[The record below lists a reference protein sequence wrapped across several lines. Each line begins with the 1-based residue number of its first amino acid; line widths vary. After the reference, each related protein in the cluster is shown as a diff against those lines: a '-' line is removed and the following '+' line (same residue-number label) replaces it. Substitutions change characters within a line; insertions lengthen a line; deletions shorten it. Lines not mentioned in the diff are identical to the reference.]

1 MTDARLR
8 IRVTPRARRDEI
20 RGERE
25 GALLVGVTAPPVDG
39 RANAAACALVA
50 RRAGVAKSDV
60 TVVRGAGSRD
70 KVIQVAGMTEAK
82 LWQLLRR

>member
-1 MTDARLR
+1 VTGARLR

-20 RGERE
+20 RGERG

-39 RANAAACALVA
+39 RANAAACAVVA
-50 RRAGVAKSDV
+50 KAAGVAKSRV

-70 KVIQVAGMTEAK
+70 KVIEVAGMTEAE
-82 LWQLLRR
+82 LWQALQP

>member
-1 MTDARLR
+1 VRGFASASPHARAGTR
-8 IRVTPRARRDEI
+8 S
-20 RGERE
+20 GERD

-39 RANAAACALVA
+39 RANAAACAVVA
-50 RRAGVAKSDV
+50 EGAGVAKSRV

-70 KVIQVAGMTEAK
+70 KVIEVAGMTEAE